1 MGGNLILGAVQ
12 MLTPFLP
19 HRPPP
24 PQVMAFSPTDKFLA
38 SVGRDPERS
47 VVVWDLTGGDGTL
60 GSGTEATMVS
70 VGRTKGPVVALAWLP
85 LRPLPQFVTAGADGL
100 LLWTLRA
107 DCLELTAVDLP
118 HPRLALGQQQQL
130 PSAAA
135 ACTAVAAEEDGVVV
149 VAVASGGVYQIKV
162 RAAHTPY
169 QLSRLCPIS

>member
-1 MGGNLILGAVQ
+1 MQLSQA
-12 MLTPFLP
+12 
-19 HRPPP
+19 
-24 PQVMAFSPTDKFLA
+24 MAFSPTDKFLA

-47 VVVWDLTGGDGTL
+47 VVVWDLTGGDGAL
-60 GSGTEATMVS
+60 GSGAEATMVS

-85 LRPLPQFVTAGADGL
+85 LRSLPQFVTAGADGL

-118 HPRLALGQQQQL
+118 HPRLALGQQQA
-130 PSAAA
+130 AAA